1 MKKIVFAFSLIIAV
15 VMTACTPETRN
26 QMLGI
31 PDDAILLSTE
41 NFASND
47 TKTSVRGTSVIW
59 VGDEDIDF
67 YVGEGSKQT
76 RSVVV
81 DGSNAYI
88 ASSLTGEGV
97 IRGYYPAGIVTNR
110 QTADNPAVKIPDEYS
125 YSVSGGRQVIGLPM
139 VATADSNANKIKFY
153 HVTAAINVMLKNSEN
168 IDLYIDSVLVFSDS
182 YGLNHTTGFAVTISR
197 DNPPVVTK
205 STTEQR
211 ASFRRVKLS
220 FPTPLKVSAGS
231 SDSVVQVPIRP
242 IGIDNLTIK
251 VYCKG
256 GESRYIYSHSN
267 TLSSELK
274 RNEVLT
280 AKVDLRLETNNG
292 GHMVE
297 VEETYRS
304 IDMATASF
312 PFTAQNGD
320 TLHGTL
326 TGWTSRQCYIP
337 QGSTVTF
344 KNLSTNYLVFE
355 VQGDAK
361 INIEE
366 TNNIGSPATGR
377 PAIFVANGKTLTI
390 QGDGT
395 LTIKGGTNAA
405 AIGCGNPSLGYGT
418 CGNII
423 IEDGTI
429 DATGGNGNDAA
440 AIGTGNFS
448 GNTCGKITIKN
459 TVTKVTAKKGKNT
472 TIACIGTGISGTTCD
487 TVMIG
492 GERKTVTVGEIE
504 YNGVNATSGITYTYI
519 PSK

>member
-1 MKKIVFAFSLIIAV
+1 MEVTGVVTIGTKERSKRDMKKIVFAFGMIVAV

-88 ASSLTGEGV
+88 ATSLTGEGV

-205 STTEQR
+205 STTEQG

-267 TLSSELK
+267 TLLSELK

-320 TLHGTL
+320 TLYGTRSSYL
-326 TGWTSRQCYIP
+326 YTTITIP
-337 QGSTVTF
+337 DGATVTLRDFKSPAITIKAEGTSTV
-344 KNLSTNYLVFE
+344 NLVGTNSVTSS
-355 VQGDAK
+355 V
-361 INIEE
+361 N
-366 TNNIGSPATGR
+366 R
-377 PAIFVANGKTLTI
+377 PAVFVSNGY
-390 QGDGT
+390 T
-395 LTIKGGTNAA
+395 LTIKGT
-405 AIGCGNPSLGYGT
+405 
-418 CGNII
+418 
-423 IEDGTI
+423 GTI
-429 DATGGNGNDAA
+429 TATGGNNSAGIGCGTTANGYANCGNIEIEGGTINAKGGSGAA
-440 AIGTGNFS
+440 GIGTGSNTDNIC
-448 GNTCGKITIKN
+448 GNITIKS
-459 TVTKVTAKKGKNT
+459 TVTSVTATKGSGATESIGKGNANSACGT
-472 TIACIGTGISGTTCD
+472 ITIADGAN
-487 TVMIG
+487 
-492 GERKTVTVGEIE
+492 VTQ
-504 YNGVNATSGITYTYI
+504 N
-519 PSK
+519 